1 VADSAKIYFDKG
13 VGAED
18 GGKLNYVG
26 LGQIELDKGNAAAA
40 QADFVQATKD
50 VRKKDTEEL
59 VAVARAYLNSEK
71 PDVKTALTYLNR
83 AKAANPNDPQ
93 VLLALG
99 DAYYK
104 DKNQNNAYAAY
115 RDAFMA
121 DNTLIR
127 AKVQQGV
134 LLKGAHAF
142 SEAVKAFEG
151 VVASNP
157 NYGPVYRELAETYY
171 LWGTSEPK
179 KYTEYIQKALTYY
192 EKYMSLTDYSL
203 NSRMRHADFLILAK
217 DYKALEAEADKM
229 KQIDKVNP
237 RIMRYLGYSAYEN
250 GNVDVAISSLDAFIN
265 NPGNKIIARDYLYR
279 GLAKLQKANN
289 ATTNTVDQAL
299 FDQGIAD
306 IRKSVEMEITMT
318 SDLSEVG
325 KKLFTQKMYN
335 QAAAV
340 FEIAMSNPDSTTYN
354 DDSLYYA
361 ICVYTVNNR
370 LDADKRDKASLQ
382 KANTGLDAIIA
393 KYPTYQDAYFYK
405 ARILSALDDGPGMV
419 KAYEDYLK
427 TLTANGAEELTK
439 PANKNKLVEAYN
451 TLAANYATTDRA
463 KAKEYFN
470 KTLALDPTNK
480 FATESLSQLK

>member
-1 VADSAKIYFDKG
+1 
-13 VGAED
+13 
-18 GGKLNYVG
+18 
-26 LGQIELDKGNAAAA
+26 
-40 QADFVQATKD
+40 
-50 VRKKDTEEL
+50 
-59 VAVARAYLNSEK
+59 
-71 PDVKTALTYLNR
+71 
-83 AKAANPNDPQ
+83 
-93 VLLALG
+93 
-99 DAYYK
+99 
-104 DKNQNNAYAAY
+104 
-115 RDAFMA
+115 
-121 DNTLIR
+121 
-127 AKVQQGV
+127 
-134 LLKGAHAF
+134 
-142 SEAVKAFEG
+142 
-151 VVASNP
+151 
-157 NYGPVYRELAETYY
+157 
-171 LWGTSEPK
+171 
-179 KYTEYIQKALTYY
+179 
-192 EKYMSLTDYSL
+192 
-203 NSRMRHADFLILAK
+203 
-217 DYKALEAEADKM
+217 
-229 KQIDKVNP
+229 
-237 RIMRYLGYSAYEN
+237 MRYLGYSAYEN